1 MGNHS
6 VLEPSRRV
14 KELRGRLYT
23 IKDMRLVNDA
33 LRDIQ
38 RQCLALEIQ
47 LNNVMLEN
55 NRLVWEANRD
65 KDDVEVPF

>member
-1 MGNHS
+1 MTDI
-6 VLEPSRRV
+6 LEPSRSV
-14 KELRGRLYT
+14 KELRGRLFT
-23 IKDMRLVNDA
+23 IKDMRLINDA

-38 RQCLALEIQ
+38 RECITLEIQ

-65 KDDVEVPF
+65 KDDKEVPF